1 MAISIGGT
9 GSQPVG
15 EFIESTIDRVTSS
28 QSNKVQEGAEAS
40 TSGSETTSLLAGA
53 SSLAALTATAM
64 DSGGFR
70 SDKVDQLRQAQR
82 VAAASVGGRSR
93 FQRLTAHENISPQVF
108 PVKCRSTI

>member
-1 MAISIGGT
+1 MAISIGGA

-70 SDKVDQLRQAQR
+70 SDKVDQLRQAIASGSYHIEPNQVADAMLKEWQQR
-82 VAAASVGGRSR
+82 
-93 FQRLTAHENISPQVF
+93 P
-108 PVKCRSTI
+108 

>member
-1 MAISIGGT
+1 MTISIGGL

-28 QSNKVQEGAEAS
+28 QNNKVQDGADA
-40 TSGSETTSLLAGA
+40 TTTGSETTSLLAGA

-70 SDKVDQLRQAQR
+70 SDKVDQLRQSIANGTYQIEPNQVADAMLKEWQQR
-82 VAAASVGGRSR
+82 
-93 FQRLTAHENISPQVF
+93 P
-108 PVKCRSTI
+108 